1 MSSSFV
7 LPSPR
12 ALSGFRRLMRA
23 RQKLF
28 AGDTH
33 ALQESRVELRSH
45 FQNNRVVTDATHLE
59 GLFSM
64 IDETEDMMLHGIV
77 QGKLNERGHYREYE
91 WMDG

>member
-1 MSSSFV
+1 M
-7 LPSPR
+7 
-12 ALSGFRRLMRA
+12 
-23 RQKLF
+23 
-28 AGDTH
+28 
-33 ALQESRVELRSH
+33 ELRSH

-91 WMDG
+91 GMDR